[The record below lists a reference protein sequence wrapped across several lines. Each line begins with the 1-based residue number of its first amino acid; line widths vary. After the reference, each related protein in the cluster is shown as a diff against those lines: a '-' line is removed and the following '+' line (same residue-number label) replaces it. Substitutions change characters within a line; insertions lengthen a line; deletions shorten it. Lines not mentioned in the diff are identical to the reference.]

1 MKYCYIIGKDINHY
15 LYYDSNT
22 NNWFED
28 TYLSGKVY
36 KSKIFDNIYDC
47 IDAIIDDGYGTVD
60 QKLNFP
66 EHIDYLED
74 IKPEDIQGY
83 IDYYCDNEDVYVT
96 NEITIMEIT

>member
-1 MKYCYIIGKDINHY
+1 MKYYYIIGKDIY
-15 LYYDSNT
+15 PALYFDSGT
-22 NNWFED
+22 NSWFKD
-28 TYLSGKVY
+28 VYLSGKIR
-36 KSKIFDNIYDC
+36 KSKVFDNFYDC

-74 IKPEDIQGY
+74 LKPEDISEY
-83 IDYYCDNEDVYVT
+83 IDYYCDNADVT

>member
-1 MKYCYIIGKDINHY
+1 MEYYYIIGKDINKY
-15 LYYDSNT
+15 LYYDTNT
-22 NNWFED
+22 NSWFED
-28 TYLSGKVY
+28 TYTSGRIY
-36 KSKIFDNIYDC
+36 KSEVFNNLYDC
-47 IDAIIDDGYGTVD
+47 IDAIIAEGYGTVD

-83 IDYYCDNEDVYVT
+83 IDYYCDNEYVT